1 MGYVDNKRIAK
12 NTLLLYA
19 RMLIMLCVSLYTSRV
34 VLKVLGVEDFGI
46 YNVVGG
52 IVSILTFLNASMAG
66 ATQRFLNVEL
76 GRNNTDGLIKVFRTA
91 QVIHVGVAII
101 VLILAETIGI
111 WFLNTYMQ
119 IPQGRMYAANFVF
132 QFSVITFMVTIL
144 SVPYNAAIIAHER
157 MSAFAYISIIEVF
170 LKLLIVYL
178 LLIIPF
184 DKLIVYSCL
193 MALISIIIRII
204 YSIYCGRHFVECKR
218 NKFECDKCI
227 LKKMLNF
234 SGWTIFG
241 ALGSI
246 SHTQGVGL
254 VLNYFFG
261 VAINAAQG
269 IANQVNSVISN
280 FVANFMTALNP
291 QIVKSYTSG
300 DLNSMHKLLM
310 RGCKMGFFLVAFFAI
325 PLIFEAPWILSLWL
339 HEVPEYTVIFIR
351 IFLFSTICASFA
363 SPLAVAKGATGEIRN
378 YQIIL
383 TTIGWMHIP
392 MSIVFFVLGY
402 PPQYAMYVYLFLMVV
417 MQVCR
422 IQMVCHSIRL
432 RIVEFYKN
440 VILRCILVLFASSII
455 PLLICL
461 FSEHNM
467 WVSLIN
473 ILIAFVMV
481 LLNSYVWGLEVDE
494 RHKIYSL
501 VKNKLL
507 R

>member
-1 MGYVDNKRIAK
+1 MGNVDNKRIAK

-19 RMLIMLCVSLYTSRV
+19 RMLVMLCVSLYTSRV

-52 IVSILTFLNASMAG
+52 IVSILTFLNTSMAG

-76 GRNNTDGLIKVFRTA
+76 GRNNTDGVIKVFRTA
-91 QVIHVGVAII
+91 QVIHVGVAIV
-101 VLILAETIGI
+101 VLLLAETIGL

-119 IPQGRMYAANFVF
+119 IPADRMHAANFVF
-132 QFSVITFMVTIL
+132 QFSIITFMVSIL

-184 DKLIVYSCL
+184 DKLIIYSCL
-193 MALISIIIRII
+193 MALVSIIIRMI
-204 YSIYCGRHFVECKR
+204 YSFYCSRHFIECK
-218 NKFECDKCI
+218 KFKLEYDKSV
-227 LKKMLNF
+227 LKKMLGF

-246 SHTQGVGL
+246 SHTQGIGL

-280 FVANFMTALNP
+280 FVTNFMTALNP

-300 DLNSMHKLLM
+300 ELDSMHKLLM
-310 RGCKMGFFLVAFFAI
+310 RGCKLGFFLVAFFAI
-325 PLIFEAPWILSLWL
+325 PLIFEAPVILSIWL
-339 HEVPEYTVIFIR
+339 HEVPEYTVIFVR
-351 IFLFSTICASFA
+351 IILLTTLCASFA
-363 SPLAVAKGATGEIRN
+363 SPLAAAKGATGNIRN

-383 TTIGWMHIP
+383 TTIGWMHVP
-392 MSIVFFVLGY
+392 VSFVFFILGF
-402 PPQYAMYVYLFLMVV
+402 PPQYAMYVYLFLMIV

-422 IQMVCHSIRL
+422 IQMVCRSIRL
-432 RIVEFYKN
+432 RITDFYKN
-440 VILRCILVLFASSII
+440 VILRCVLVFCVSAII

-461 FSEHNM
+461 LSAHSM
-467 WVSLIN
+467 WISIVNIFVSCI
-473 ILIAFVMV
+473 MV
-481 LLNSYVWGLEVDE
+481 LFCAYVWGLDVDE
-494 RHKIYSL
+494 RHKVYSL
-501 VKNKLL
+501 IKSKLSK
-507 R
+507 